1 MATHTHQIDPAD
13 NHLPPLELPA
23 GALDASHPEYENT
36 TGSDPPEIEPVEHRV
51 RLDIIEAGGLMTY
64 EEYGPTPLARK
75 YIQKT
80 LVDTYESERRF
91 FPTYDRLEDYLADAP
106 AFLTGELESQYEEL
120 EKIREGRRRWYTEQ
134 IPKNLDTIQKTAAKT
149 LHPVTTNTL
158 HGVVIVDSNTDPRE
172 YADEHGLDRDDVI
185 RETQLD
191 NHIMPSAYGI
201 TLPAPLLVGEFAS
214 GSTYAF
220 LPWSDAVVCGCP
232 YKQTNKWTVMCKHEL
247 AAASRLGNA
256 QEDSLDAKYVL
267 PVDVGVKVPLR
278 ARRFVSPTVAATHT
292 PRRPR

>member
-1 MATHTHQIDPAD
+1 MSTHQIAPAD
-13 NHLPPLELPA
+13 EHLPPLELPA
-23 GALDASHPEYENT
+23 GALDASHPEYQNT
-36 TGSDPPEIEPVEHRV
+36 TGNDPPEIEPVEHRI

-64 EEYGPTPLARK
+64 EEYGPTPLARQ

-91 FPTYDRLEDYLADAP
+91 FPSYDRLEDYLDDAP
-106 AFLTGELESQYEEL
+106 SFLKNELESHYQDL
-120 EKIREGRRRWYTEQ
+120 EQ
-134 IPKNLDTIQKTAAKT
+134 IRADRRKWFTELIPKDLDTIQKTAVESLLPLTA
-149 LHPVTTNTL
+149 NTF
-158 HGVVIVDSNTDPRE
+158 HGVVIVDSNTDPIE

-191 NHIMPSAYGI
+191 NNIMPSAYGI

-214 GSTYAF
+214 DSTYAF

-256 QEDSLDAKYVL
+256 QEDGLDTKYVL
-267 PVDVGVKVPLR
+267 PIGVGVKVPQR